1 MNLSMVT
8 DYSMCKA
15 RECIYKT
22 VLIIH
27 VLKLSIATKI
37 LTLEQ
42 SLLENTGGMSG
53 LLIFLAEIHT
63 WPRSEKIPL
72 EQHFGI
78 FNGKKQLRQFSH
90 DSKIHK
96 FNLAWA
102 NADVRTVLYPRAAS
116 KLLPASFR
124 FLLENCHPATDPIQ
138 LGWVKRSA
146 DYRAS

>member
-63 WPRSEKIPL
+63 
-72 EQHFGI
+72 
-78 FNGKKQLRQFSH
+78 
-90 DSKIHK
+90 
-96 FNLAWA
+96 
-102 NADVRTVLYPRAAS
+102 
-116 KLLPASFR
+116 
-124 FLLENCHPATDPIQ
+124 
-138 LGWVKRSA
+138 
-146 DYRAS
+146 